1 MTFILPKSIVP
12 KKGGK
17 LFHVPNVLYE
27 NRYCN
32 QDGFS
37 ILICG
42 GKDNNKKYLNIVFE
56 MKVPSFEV
64 CDFPS
69 MINQK
74 AGVRLVVVNSDIMA
88 IGGGVNMSR
97 DLRKVVK
104 PVEIYSNKM
113 KSWQLQYIQ
122 IEEKSCFCPCF
133 FLKQMFVIGGWIR
146 SSDETLSSCFIYSFK
161 SDSWSQIADLNVAR
175 DSAACTV
182 FEGKIVVS
190 GGGNDYE
197 FKSVEAYDYYED
209 KWTYLP
215 DMIEERSL
223 HVTVSMGN
231 KMFVIGGYETIN
243 CEVFENCSR
252 MFTTINTG
260 LNYPAIDE
268 WYFEAFCIGNCIVV
282 FHHFQCDLKDSI
294 VYLYDVE
301 EEQWS
306 NIDCGFTKNLYGQ
319 NFVKYYKQ

>member
-1 MTFILPKSIVP
+1 MNSSNQSFSTQ
-12 KKGGK
+12 
-17 LFHVPNVLYE
+17 VLYE
-27 NRYCN
+27 NRYCK

-133 FLKQMFVIGGWIR
+133 FLK
-146 SSDETLSSCFIYSFK
+146 K
-161 SDSWSQIADLNVAR
+161 NVCNR
-175 DSAACTV
+175 
-182 FEGKIVVS
+182 
-190 GGGNDYE
+190 
-197 FKSVEAYDYYED
+197 
-209 KWTYLP
+209 
-215 DMIEERSL
+215 
-223 HVTVSMGN
+223 
-231 KMFVIGGYETIN
+231 
-243 CEVFENCSR
+243 R
-252 MFTTINTG
+252 M
-260 LNYPAIDE
+260 D
-268 WYFEAFCIGNCIVV
+268 
-282 FHHFQCDLKDSI
+282 
-294 VYLYDVE
+294 
-301 EEQWS
+301 
-306 NIDCGFTKNLYGQ
+306 
-319 NFVKYYKQ
+319 